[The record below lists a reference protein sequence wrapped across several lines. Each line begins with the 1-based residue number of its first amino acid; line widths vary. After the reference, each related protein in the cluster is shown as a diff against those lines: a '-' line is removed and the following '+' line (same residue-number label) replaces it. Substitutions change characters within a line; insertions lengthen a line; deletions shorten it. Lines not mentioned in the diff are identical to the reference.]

1 MKTKNLLSFVALIA
15 LLLPISASA
24 QSDWSENDDMYF
36 SKKDRHKIYASVD
49 NVEQSNLTVEQSE
62 YAANHN
68 FGSSTIQSTTAGS
81 PTIQSNLDPE
91 ADNNQYFITDYS
103 LKNKADNNVKT
114 YSGINTNTGFNS
126 GINIIL
132 SFGST
137 FRSPYGRYGYYNPYT
152 DPFSPYY
159 DPFYRYSSSNYYSSL
174 GYNPWRY
181 NNNYRYSND
190 YNNALHYSYYG
201 YYAACLPNTYVNH
214 VRNAERY
221 RNSRKVISGT
231 RSQGSTVR
239 VNSRNATTVSKRPI
253 KITGSNIKPNGRN
266 SSRAS
271 YRKYPNSAQN
281 RIADEASSKPKRVN
295 TYNRSNT
302 NWNNTTN
309 FNRSNSN
316 SSSRSSS
323 RSPSYI
329 RPGNR
334 RTPASG
340 GSGSRSSSGSSSR
353 GGKKDY

>member
-1 MKTKNLLSFVALIA
+1 MKIKNSLSFVAFIA
-15 LLLPISASA
+15 LLLPIGASA
-24 QSDWSENDDMYF
+24 QSNWSENDDMYF
-36 SKKDRHKIYASVD
+36 SKKDRQKIYASVD
-49 NVEQSNLTVEQSE
+49 NIELEQSE
-62 YAANHN
+62 YTANHN

-81 PTIQSNLDPE
+81 PTVQSNLDPE

-103 LKNKADNNVKT
+103 LKNKADNTVKT
-114 YSGINTNTGFNS
+114 YSGINTNTGFKS

-137 FRSPYGRYGYYNPYT
+137 FGSPYGRYGYYNPYT

-239 VNSRNATTVSKRPI
+239 VNSRNATVSKRPI
-253 KITGSNIKPNGRN
+253 KTTGSNINPNGRN
-266 SSRAS
+266 SSRTS
-271 YRKYPNSAQN
+271 YRKYPNSVQN
-281 RIADEASSKPKRVN
+281 RIANEASSKPKRVT
-295 TYNRSNT
+295 TYNRTNS

-309 FNRSNSN
+309 FTRPNNNRSSRP
-316 SSSRSSS
+316 SSS
-323 RSPSYI
+323 SPSYN
-329 RPGNR
+329 RPRNR
-334 RTPASG
+334 STPSSG
-340 GSGSRSSSGSSSR
+340 GSGSRSSSGSSR
-353 GGKKDY
+353 GGKRKY